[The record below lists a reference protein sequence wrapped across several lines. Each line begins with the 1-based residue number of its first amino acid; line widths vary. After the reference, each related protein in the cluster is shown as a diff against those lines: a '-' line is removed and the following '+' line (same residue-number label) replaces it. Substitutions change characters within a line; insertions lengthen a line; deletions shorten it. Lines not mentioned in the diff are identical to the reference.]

1 MTGRMRASPMRVPT
15 CFKCLHCKEEQK
27 SEPRNR
33 GRQRYCSKEACRR
46 ASKAASQRR
55 WLSRPENAGYFRGK
69 ENCERVKRW
78 REAHPKYWQRK
89 KKPGGGDALQETC
102 ASQDAEDKRV
112 VASGLS
118 RALQEVCQPQPAL
131 FVGLISVLTGNAL
144 QDDIAASARLFVSRG
159 RDILGMGL
167 GGSTTSHDQKHTH
180 PVPRTSAAR
189 ASPV

>member
-1 MTGRMRASPMRVPT
+1 MRVPT
-15 CFKCLHCKEEQK
+15 CFKCLHCNEERK

-33 GRQRYCSKEACRR
+33 GRQRYCGKEACRR

-69 ENCERVKRW
+69 EACERVKRW

-89 KKPGGGDALQETC
+89 KKSGGGDALQEIC
-102 ASQDAEDKRV
+102 AEQSVQDKGVEE
-112 VASGLS
+112 SGLL
-118 RALQEVCQPQPAL
+118 RALQEISQPQPAF

-144 QDDIAASARLFVSRG
+144 QDDIAASALQFVSRG

-167 GGSTTSHDQKHTH
+167 GGSATKNDQKHTSS
-180 PVPRTSAAR
+180 VSRTTAAR
-189 ASPV
+189 ASPVQLD

>member
-1 MTGRMRASPMRVPT
+1 MRVPT

-89 KKPGGGDALQETC
+89 KESGGDALQEIC
-102 ASQDAEDKRV
+102 AKQGDQDKE
-112 VASGLS
+112 VAAPGLS
-118 RALQEVCQPQPAL
+118 HALQEICQPQPAL
-131 FVGLISVLTGNAL
+131 FVGLIAVLTGNAL
-144 QDDIAASARLFVSRG
+144 QDDIAASARQFVNRG
-159 RDILGMGL
+159 RDILGMRL
-167 GGSTTSHDQKHTH
+167 GSSATNNDQKHTH
-180 PVPRTSAAR
+180 SVPRTTAAR
-189 ASPV
+189 ASPVQLD

>member
-1 MTGRMRASPMRVPT
+1 MRVPT

-33 GRQRYCSKEACRR
+33 GRQRYCAKEACRR

-55 WLSRPENAGYFRGK
+55 WLSRSENAGYFRGK

-78 REAHPKYWQRK
+78 REANPKYWQRGK
-89 KKPGGGDALQETC
+89 SPGGGDALQEISKGQGT
-102 ASQDAEDKRV
+102 EDEE
-112 VASGLS
+112 VAAPGLS
-118 RALQEVCQPQPAL
+118 HALQEICHPQPAL
-131 FVGLISVLTGNAL
+131 FVGLISMLTGNAL
-144 QDDIAASARLFVSRG
+144 QDDIAASVRLFVSRG

-167 GGSTTSHDQKHTH
+167 GGSATNNDQKHTYT
-180 PVPRTSAAR
+180 VPRTSAAR

>member
-1 MTGRMRASPMRVPT
+1 MRVPT

-33 GRQRYCSKEACRR
+33 GRQQYCSKEACRR

-78 REAHPKYWQRK
+78 REAHPKYWQRR
-89 KKPGGGDALQETC
+89 KKPVGGEALQEIC
-102 ASQDAEDKRV
+102 AGQSTEDKSV
-112 VASGLS
+112 ETSAVS
-118 RALQEVCQPQPAL
+118 RTLQEVCQPQLPL

-167 GGSTTSHDQKHTH
+167 GGSANNNDQKHTRS
-180 PVPRTSAAR
+180 VPRSTAAR

>member
-1 MTGRMRASPMRVPT
+1 MGASPMRAPT

-33 GRQRYCSKEACRR
+33 GRQRYCSKDACRR

-55 WLSRPENAGYFRGK
+55 WLSRPENAGYFGGK
-69 ENCERVKRW
+69 EACERVKRW
-78 REAHPKYWQRK
+78 RAAQPKYWQRR
-89 KKPGGGDALQETC
+89 KKPRGGDALQETC
-102 ASQDAEDKRV
+102 AKQNTEDKGV
-112 VASGLS
+112 TAPGVLD
-118 RALQEVCQPQPAL
+118 ALQEICHPQPAL
-131 FVGLISVLTGNAL
+131 FVGLISILTGNAL

-167 GGSTTSHDQKHTH
+167 GGSATRNDQKHTH
-180 PVPRTSAAR
+180 SVPRTTAAR